1 MAYETTD
8 AFRELLDLIG
18 SAEGLFLTGDRAV
31 PDEVSVVDG
40 YQ

>member
-31 PDEVSVVDG
+31 PDEVSVVEG
-40 YQ
+40 Y